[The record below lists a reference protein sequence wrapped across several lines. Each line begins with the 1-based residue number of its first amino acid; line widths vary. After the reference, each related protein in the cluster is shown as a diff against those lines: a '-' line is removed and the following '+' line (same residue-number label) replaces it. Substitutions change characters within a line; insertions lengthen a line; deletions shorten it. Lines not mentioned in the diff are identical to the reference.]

1 MTINPVL
8 ETEQY
13 PLPKPEELF
22 ATLAG
27 GMKFTKLDLTQ
38 AYTQVLLD
46 DTSAGYVSI
55 NTHQGLYK
63 YKRLPYGVASSP
75 AIFQRLMENIF
86 QGIPNMVVYIDDI
99 LLTGKSDTEHL
110 ATLRNVLQ
118 RAKEHDMWQ
127 SQVENEHYSTVC
139 GLI

>member
-1 MTINPVL
+1 MAVPKKNGRFRICGDYKVTINPVL
-8 ETEQY
+8 DTEQY
-13 PLPKPEELF
+13 LLPKPEELF

-27 GMKFTKLDLTQ
+27 GMKFTKLDLSQ

-86 QGIPNMVVYIDDI
+86 QGIPKVVVYIDDI
-99 LLTGKSDTEHL
+99 LITGKTDAEHL
-110 ATLRNVLQ
+110 ATLRKVCK
-118 RAKEHDMWQ
+118 RA
-127 SQVENEHYSTVC
+127 
-139 GLI
+139 